1 MSSKVQIE
9 RVPRKSASIGDYV
22 RIMRLDHATK
32 HIFVFPGL
40 LLAFLL
46 REPYAHLLIW
56 PIIAGF
62 LVAVIIASANYVV
75 NEYLDREFD
84 IHHPTKSARAAVQSE
99 MRGDVILMQWIA
111 LAVAGCLLAAS
122 ANRTMLGVAVVFAAQ
137 GIVYNVRPFRT
148 KDVAYLDVISESV
161 NNPLRLL
168 LGWVMID
175 PHTLPPS
182 SLIVAYWSG
191 GAFLMGTKRLSEY
204 RQIVAAQGKDLLV
217 RYRKSFAGYTEMSLA
232 ASCMVYALVSG
243 MTLAVFFV
251 KYRIEYVLVLPF
263 VAILFGRY
271 LALSMQPDSTAQ
283 RPERLFNERRLL
295 VLVTAVVVMFGICTV
310 VRMPFLD
317 PLTSQHYIE
326 IGGSQ

>member
-1 MSSKVQIE
+1 MSADTHAG
-9 RVPRKSASIGDYV
+9 RVYRTPAGVSDYI

-32 HIFVFPGL
+32 HIFVVPGL
-40 LLAFLL
+40 ILAFLL
-46 REPYAHLLIW
+46 RGQHASLAIW

-62 LVAVIIASANYVV
+62 LVAVVIASSNYVI

-99 MRGDVILMQWIA
+99 MRGSIIVLQWGV
-111 LAVAGCLLAAS
+111 LVVVGCLLAAS
-122 ANRTMLGVAVVFAAQ
+122 ASWLMLWVAVTFALQ
-137 GIVYNVRPFRT
+137 GVLYNVRPLRT
-148 KDVAYLDVISESV
+148 KDIAYLDVVSESI

-182 SLIVAYWSG
+182 SLIIAYWSG

-204 RQIVAAQGKDLLV
+204 RQIVTAQGKSLLV

-263 VAILFGRY
+263 IAVLFGHY

-283 RPERLFNERRLL
+283 RPERLFDEWRLL
-295 VLVTAVVVMFGICTV
+295 LMVAAVVLMFGICTV
-310 VRMPFLD
+310 ARMPFLD
-317 PLTSQHYIE
+317 PLTSQRYITLD
-326 IGGSQ
+326 